1 MVPRHIEAK
10 ALQHVAHG
18 LNERGGPQ
26 QKTLALQIVRCH
38 QARHHLV
45 QTPAETGPDGKGF
58 DVFDREAQ
66 LQAAAFSPAQK
77 LGQSMTLDYVG
88 LRSRRSRTMPGLH
101 RAVPSMSVL
110 ATFEAAA
117 RLGRFTAAAA
127 ELGVTQAAVR
137 SRFWRTA

>member
-1 MVPRHIEAK
+1 
-10 ALQHVAHG
+10 
-18 LNERGGPQ
+18 
-26 QKTLALQIVRCH
+26 
-38 QARHHLV
+38 
-45 QTPAETGPDGKGF
+45 
-58 DVFDREAQ
+58 
-66 LQAAAFSPAQK
+66 
-77 LGQSMTLDYVG
+77 
-88 LRSRRSRTMPGLH
+88 MPGLH